1 MRYGGVPKLLGIAKD
16 TVEALT
22 AKIQEGLDADM
33 IITSA
38 GVSRGDYDVVK
49 DVLAREGEIAFWT
62 VAMKPGKPLAFGAF
76 EGRTQD
82 SSYRLTGQ
90 PGQLNGGVRPLRT
103 SRDVQNDGK
112 NGLSPAD
119 RARNRRRPHHQ
130 HRRPTCV
137 PRAVH
142 DHGA

>member
-49 DVLAREGEIAFWT
+49 DVLAREG
-62 VAMKPGKPLAFGAF
+62 GL
-76 EGRTQD
+76 R
-82 SSYRLTGQ
+82 SGQ
-90 PGQLNGGVRPLRT
+90 SL
-103 SRDVQNDGK
+103 
-112 NGLSPAD
+112 
-119 RARNRRRPHHQ
+119 
-130 HRRPTCV
+130 
-137 PRAVH
+137 
-142 DHGA
+142 